1 MLATGFEL
9 DGQQSPAA
17 GQVASLTS
25 KNNFINFCATT
36 NLPIT
41 NGLQIKTGSCNPA
54 PMGVIAATTA
64 MPACKFASPANGDTI
79 AANQDFTVSMA
90 IQNIETGNFVNADS
104 NYYSAPQQVN
114 GQGQIIGHSHVYIQ
128 QLDSLD
134 QTTPLDPTTFAFFK
148 VRLAKQFSC
157 SSDKC

>member
-9 DGQQSPAA
+9 DGQQSPTA

-25 KNNFINFCATT
+25 KNNFINFCSGKT
-36 NLPIT
+36 IT

-54 PMGVIAATTA
+54 PMGDIAATTA
-64 MPACKFASPANGDTI
+64 MPASKFVSPANGDTI
-79 AANQDFTVSMA
+79 AANQDFQVSMA

-104 NYYSAPQQVN
+104 NYYAAPQQLN

-128 QLDSLD
+128 ALDSLD
-134 QTTPLDPTTFAFFK
+134 QTTALDPTTFAFFK
-148 VRLAKQFSC
+148 VSRSEANL
-157 SSDKC
+157 